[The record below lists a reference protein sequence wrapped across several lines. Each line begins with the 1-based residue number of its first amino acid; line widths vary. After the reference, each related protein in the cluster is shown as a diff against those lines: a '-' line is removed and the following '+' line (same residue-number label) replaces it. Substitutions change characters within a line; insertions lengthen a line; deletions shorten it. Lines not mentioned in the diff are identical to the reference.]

1 MAIVV
6 TSFSNPQVKALT
18 ALHNRKARRESGLF
32 LVEGERHIAQGL
44 AAGWKIH
51 TVAYDPKV
59 VKARYDAKYL
69 MEVTPEIL
77 SKISKKDNA
86 PAAVAAF
93 YQRTRE
99 VADITQDGVWVA
111 LEGIRDPGN
120 LGTIL
125 RTVDASGAKGVILVG
140 DCCDAFSTEVMR
152 ASMGSLFDVPFV
164 NLDTDAFL
172 TLAAQWTG
180 CVVGTALQARSVD
193 YREITYESPALIVM
207 GTEQSGLTPKVMD
220 ALPHLVKL
228 PMRDGV
234 DSLNLAMATGIMLYA
249 VLHPWR

>member
-1 MAIVV
+1 MAISV

-18 ALHNRKARRESGLF
+18 ALHTRKARRDSGLF

-59 VKARYDAKYL
+59 VRARFDGKYL
-69 MEVTPEIL
+69 MEVTPDIL
-77 SKISKKDNA
+77 AKISKKDNA
-86 PAAVAAF
+86 PSAVAAF
-93 YQRTRE
+93 YQRTYT
-99 VADITQDGVWVA
+99 ADDVTPDGTWLV
-111 LEGIRDPGN
+111 LEGVRDPGN

-164 NLDTDAFL
+164 NMSLDAFL
-172 TLAAQWTG
+172 ELSGKWAGT
-180 CVVGTALQARSVD
+180 VVGTALADRAVD
-193 YREITYESPALIVM
+193 FREMTYKSPALIVM
-207 GTEQSGLTPKVMD
+207 GTEQSGLSPRLMD

-234 DSLNLAMATGIMLYA
+234 DSLNLAMATGVILYA